1 MTQQKPHPT
10 RAARTRPGHP
20 ARKAAA
26 GAART
31 RPAHSAR
38 PRPASPA
45 RHAPATLPRRGDA
58 DEETKEEQAKAQEE
72 PGMMGRLLKSRTV
85 IISGQVNAELA
96 QRVIQQLV
104 LLDHDSERRITL
116 LINSPGGEV
125 YSGFAIFDTI
135 RFISA
140 PVVSVVV
147 GLAASM
153 GSVLALAA
161 PQGSRFC
168 TPNAKFLI
176 HQPLM
181 MGYQGRAMDLEIQAK
196 EILRD
201 RDRLVSLYAE
211 ATGKSPQDIS
221 RDIDRDRWMTAEE
234 AKDYGLLD
242 RIIATRKEL
251 PKE

>member
-1 MTQQKPHPT
+1 MQRKPQPAPERL
-10 RAARTRPGHP
+10 RAVRNPVSDADDKPKGDK
-20 ARKAAA
+20 AKAAED
-26 GAART
+26 
-31 RPAHSAR
+31 S
-38 PRPASPA
+38 
-45 RHAPATLPRRGDA
+45 
-58 DEETKEEQAKAQEE
+58 
-72 PGMMGRLLKSRTV
+72 GMMARLLASRTV
-85 IISGQVNAELA
+85 ILSGPVDSDMA

-104 LLDHDSERRITL
+104 LLDHDSEKRITL

-125 YSGFAIFDTI
+125 YSGFAIFDTL

-140 PVVSVVV
+140 PIVSVVV

-161 PQGSRFC
+161 PKGSRFC

-181 MGYQGRAMDLEIQAK
+181 MGYQGRAVDLEIQAR

-201 RDRLVSLYAE
+201 RERLVTLYAE
-211 ATGKSPQDIS
+211 TTGKAPADIS
-221 RDIDRDRWMTAEE
+221 KDIDRDRWMTAEE

-242 RIIATRKEL
+242 RIIAKRKDL
-251 PKE
+251 PA

>member
-1 MTQQKPHPT
+1 MTDP
-10 RAARTRPGHP
+10 RPLSAPLP
-20 ARKAAA
+20 ARPLHVRADGAEDKPSPEKAK
-26 GAART
+26 GA
-31 RPAHSAR
+31 
-38 PRPASPA
+38 
-45 RHAPATLPRRGDA
+45 D
-58 DEETKEEQAKAQEE
+58 D
-72 PGMMGRLLKSRTV
+72 PGMVVRLLASRTV
-85 IISGQVNAELA
+85 ILSGQVDSEMA

-104 LLDHDSERRITL
+104 LLDHDSDKRIIL

-125 YSGFAIFDTI
+125 YSGFAIFDTL

-140 PVVSVVV
+140 PIVSVVV

-161 PQGSRFC
+161 PKGSRFC

-181 MGYQGRAMDLEIQAK
+181 MGYQGRAVDLEIQAK

-201 RDRLVSLYAE
+201 RERLVSLYSE
-211 ATGKSPQDIS
+211 ATGKPSADIS

-234 AKDYGLLD
+234 AKAYGLLD
-242 RIIATRKEL
+242 RIIARRSEL
-251 PKE
+251 PAS

>member
-1 MTQQKPHPT
+1 MTQ
-10 RAARTRPGHP
+10 PGSGP
-20 ARKAAA
+20 NFRL
-26 GAART
+26 
-31 RPAHSAR
+31 R
-38 PRPASPA
+38 PR
-45 RHAPATLPRRGDA
+45 LDDA
-58 DEETKEEQAKAQEE
+58 DDEPKEEQAKAPDD
-72 PGMMGRLLKSRTV
+72 PGVMARLLKSRTV
-85 IISGQVNAELA
+85 IVSGQVNADLA

-135 RFISA
+135 RFVSA
-140 PVVSVVV
+140 PVVSVAL

-161 PQGSRFC
+161 PKGSRFC

-181 MGYQGRAMDLEIQAK
+181 MGYQGRAVDLEIQAK

-201 RDRLVSLYAE
+201 RERLVTLYAE
-211 ATGKSPQDIS
+211 ATGKPPQEVS

-234 AKDYGLLD
+234 ARAYGLVD
-242 RIIATRKEL
+242 KIIATRKEL
-251 PKE
+251 PPE

>member
-1 MTQQKPHPT
+1 MTQRT
-10 RAARTRPGHP
+10 SDRTRSVHP
-20 ARKAAA
+20 RLDPALARND
-26 GAART
+26 
-31 RPAHSAR
+31 
-38 PRPASPA
+38 
-45 RHAPATLPRRGDA
+45 DA
-58 DEETKEEQAKAQEE
+58 DEESKEKKAKAPPEDA
-72 PGMMGRLLKSRTV
+72 GMMSRLLASRTV
-85 IISGQVNAELA
+85 IISGQVDAELA

-104 LLDHDSERRITL
+104 LLDHDSDKRITL

-153 GSVLALAA
+153 GSVLCLA
-161 PQGSRFC
+161 PPKGSRFC

-181 MGYQGRAMDLEIQAK
+181 MGYQGRALDIEIQAK

-201 RDRLVSLYAE
+201 RERLVTLYAE
-211 ATGKSPQDIS
+211 ETGKTPQEIS
-221 RDIDRDRWMTAEE
+221 KDIDRDRWMTAEE
-234 AKDYGLLD
+234 AKAYGLLD
-242 RIIATRKEL
+242 RIIARRKEL

>member
-1 MTQQKPHPT
+1 MKRNPFLPPGLPHAQRMRADDADDKPH
-10 RAARTRPGHP
+10 ADKAKP
-20 ARKAAA
+20 AE
-26 GAART
+26 
-31 RPAHSAR
+31 
-38 PRPASPA
+38 
-45 RHAPATLPRRGDA
+45 D
-58 DEETKEEQAKAQEE
+58 
-72 PGMMGRLLKSRTV
+72 PGMLSRLLASRTV
-85 IISGQVNAELA
+85 ILSGQVDSEMA

-104 LLDHDSERRITL
+104 LLDHDSDKRITL

-125 YSGFAIFDTI
+125 YSGFAIFDTL

-140 PVVSVVV
+140 PIVSVVV

-161 PQGSRFC
+161 PKGSRFC

-181 MGYQGRAMDLEIQAK
+181 MGYQGRAVDLEIQAR

-201 RDRLVSLYAE
+201 RERLVTLYAE
-211 ATGKSPQDIS
+211 TTGKAPADIS
-221 RDIDRDRWMTAEE
+221 KDIDRDRWMTAEE

-242 RIIATRKEL
+242 RIIAKRKEL
-251 PKE
+251 PA